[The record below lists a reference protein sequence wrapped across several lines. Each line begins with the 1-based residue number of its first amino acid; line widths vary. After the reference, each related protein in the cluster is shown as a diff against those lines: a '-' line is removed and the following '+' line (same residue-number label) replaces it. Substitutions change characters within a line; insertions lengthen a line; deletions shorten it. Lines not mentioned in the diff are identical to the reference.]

1 MVYFVYALLC
11 LIWGSTWLAIKIG
24 LDDAS
29 PFWSAAWRFI
39 IAAILMI
46 AINRFRGDRFPRD
59 WREILRI
66 AFPGLFLY
74 GASYLLVYWAE
85 VYIDSALTAVI
96 YASMPFFVAALG
108 VLMIPEEK
116 LSSTGWLGLVI
127 GFAGILLVFRESLGR
142 THFILFGTIIS
153 VLASLGSAYG
163 TVYVRKYLRKY
174 PIAMMASLQ
183 MTLGALVLLLMA
195 ILFEPIEHFKV
206 TGKSVVSLLYLI
218 TFGTVVAFSGYYW
231 LLKKITAITV
241 SLISFVTPILAILLG
256 VFFRQESFAWPV
268 ALGTILILGGIL
280 LVIKK

>member
-1 MVYFVYALLC
+1 MAYFIYTLLC

-39 IAAILMI
+39 IAALLMI
-46 AINRFRGDRFPRD
+46 AINHFRGEKYPRD
-59 WREILRI
+59 RREILRI

-108 VLMIPEEK
+108 VMMIPEEK
-116 LSSTGWLGLVI
+116 LSRVGWLGLVI

-153 VLASLGSAYG
+153 GLASLGSAYG
-163 TVYVRKYLRKY
+163 SVYIRKYLRQY
-174 PIAMMASLQ
+174 SISMMASLQ
-183 MTLGALVLLLMA
+183 MTLGALMLLLTA
-195 ILFEPIEHFKV
+195 LLFEPFDQFKI
-206 TGKSVVSLLYLI
+206 TGKSVFSLLYLI
-218 TFGTVVAFSGYYW
+218 IFGTVVAFSGYYW
-231 LLKKITAITV
+231 LLKRIKVVTV
-241 SLISFVTPILAILLG
+241 SLIAFITPILAILLG
-256 VFFRQESFAWPV
+256 VFFRQETFTWPV